1 MQDVVHS
8 RLLSRKSSGPDSEPG
23 QRSEG
28 QNRVTDPKAAGK
40 VLFVTSNRIGDCVIS
55 SGVIREI
62 ARQIPGARITVACGR
77 PPAPF
82 FRSAPNV
89 ERVIILD
96 KKRLAGHWIDL
107 WRQVVGTQWDLVID
121 IRGSALAWLV
131 PTRRRVI
138 YNRSWETGERKVEM
152 LSRPLGAAAPLDPE
166 IFLDPRAVAE
176 RQAVLDPQLAAGA
189 GPGPIIALAPIAHQP
204 GKSWP
209 AERWG
214 ELVER
219 LKAEP
224 RFEGWRFMAVGGPGD
239 RPPATPALEAAGP
252 RGIDFV
258 GKGDILASAAAIDV
272 ADLFVGNDSG
282 LMHVAAALGRP
293 TLGLFGPTEWWLY
306 GPWGSRTRTA
316 ASNETRGAFAPIEA
330 LTVDRVFEAVLDLHD
345 AFIDDR
351 PPLKP

>member
-1 MQDVVHS
+1 
-8 RLLSRKSSGPDSEPG
+8 
-23 QRSEG
+23 
-28 QNRVTDPKAAGK
+28 VTDPKTAKK
-40 VLFVTSNRIGDCVIS
+40 VLFITSNRIGDCVIS

-62 ARQIPGARITVACGR
+62 TRRIPDAQITVACGR

-107 WRQVVGTQWDLVID
+107 WRQVVGAHWDMVID
-121 IRGSALAWLV
+121 IRGSALCWLI
-131 PTRRRVI
+131 PARRRVV
-138 YNRSWETGERKVEM
+138 YNRGWETGLRKVETI
-152 LSRPLGAAAPLDPE
+152 SRMMDSAAPLDPE
-166 IFLDPRAVAE
+166 IFLDARAVAD
-176 RQAVLDPQLAAGA
+176 RQAVLNPQLAAGS

-224 RFEGWRFMAVGGPGD
+224 RFDGWRFMAVGGPGD
-239 RPPATPALEAAGP
+239 RAPATPALMAAGS
-252 RGIDFV
+252 RGIDFI

-306 GPWGSRTRTA
+306 GPWGPRTRTA
-316 ASNETRGAFAPIEA
+316 ASNETRGKFAPIEA
-330 LTVDRVFEAVLDLHD
+330 LTVERVFEAVLDLHD
-345 AFIDDR
+345 AFIVER
-351 PPLKP
+351 AVLKP